1 MSRLDLESSA
11 INTDDFNN
19 VEESGTGILSSHFY
33 EKIKTLEI
41 NKNGA
46 GSMSIGRN
54 SKRK

>member
-19 VEESGTGILSSHFY
+19 VEESGTGILSFHFY